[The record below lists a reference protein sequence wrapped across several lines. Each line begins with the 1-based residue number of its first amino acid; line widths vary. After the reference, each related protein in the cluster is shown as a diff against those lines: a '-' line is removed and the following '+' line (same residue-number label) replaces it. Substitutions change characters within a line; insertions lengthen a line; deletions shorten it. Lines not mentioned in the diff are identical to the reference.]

1 MKKTLVSKVKN
12 RYVIH
17 KHKLKYSL
25 RLQWYQIL
33 LKLGKF
39 DNNDNIRNLNF
50 DNEWEHRIN
59 IALNSEYNKFIPRI
73 ANAGNIYK
81 GFQTMH
87 NGLQISTGDYYGLPI
102 AKMLNL
108 NKGVHEPE
116 EEKMFLDVLNKMP
129 EDPVMIEMGAFWAFY
144 SMWFLKATVRGR
156 VFMIEPELKNI
167 EVGKK
172 NFRKNNLSG
181 TFDNYFIG
189 KSSQSENGVSMI
201 CLDDYIEQKGIKHIN
216 IAHADIQ
223 GYELEMLQGADKCL
237 ESKLA
242 DYFFVS
248 THTNDLHY
256 KCMDY
261 LKKYDYKI
269 VFNADLDK
277 AASFDGFILAIS
289 PNVS

>member
-1 MKKTLVSKVKN
+1 MKKTLASKVKN

-17 KHKLKYSL
+17 KHKIKYSL
-25 RLQWYQIL
+25 KLQWYQFL

-39 DNNDNIRNLNF
+39 DNNDEIEKLTF
-50 DNEWEHRIN
+50 DKEWEYRIS
-59 IALNSEYNKFIPRI
+59 IALKSEYNKFIPRVS
-73 ANAGNIYK
+73 NAGNINK

-102 AKMLNL
+102 TKMLHL

-116 EEKMFLDVLNKMP
+116 EEKMFMDVINKMP
-129 EDPVMIEMGAFWAFY
+129 KDPVMIEMGSFWAFY
-144 SMWFLKATVRGR
+144 SMWFLKSTVRGK

-172 NFRKNNLSG
+172 NFKKNNLSG

-189 KSSQSENGVSMI
+189 KSSQSENGISMI
-201 CLDDYIEQKGIKHIN
+201 CLDDYIEQKDIKHIN

-223 GYELEMLQGADKCL
+223 GFELEMLLGASRCL

-242 DYFFVS
+242 DYFFIS

-256 KCMDY
+256 KCMEF
-261 LKKYDYKI
+261 LKKYGYRI
-269 VFNADLDK
+269 VFNVDLDN

>member
-1 MKKTLVSKVKN
+1 MKKTLASKVKN

-17 KHKLKYSL
+17 KYKIKYSL
-25 RLQWYQIL
+25 KLQWYQFL
-33 LKLGKF
+33 LKIGKF
-39 DNNDNIRNLNF
+39 DNNDEIEKLTF
-50 DNEWEHRIN
+50 DKEWEYRIS
-59 IALNSEYNKFIPRI
+59 IALKSEYNKFIPRVS
-73 ANAGNIYK
+73 NAGNINK

-102 AKMLNL
+102 TKMLHL

-116 EEKMFLDVLNKMP
+116 EEKMFMDVISKMP
-129 EDPVMIEMGAFWAFY
+129 EDPVMIEMGSFWAFY
-144 SMWFLKATVRGR
+144 SMWFLKSTVRGK

-172 NFRKNNLSG
+172 NFKKNNLSG

-189 KSSQSENGVSMI
+189 KSSHSENGISMI
-201 CLDDYIEQKGIKHIN
+201 CLDDYIEQMDIKHIN

-223 GYELEMLQGADKCL
+223 GFELEMLLGASRCL

-242 DYFFVS
+242 DYFFIS

-256 KCMDY
+256 KCMEF
-261 LKKYDYKI
+261 LKKYGYRI
-269 VFNADLDK
+269 VFNVDLDK